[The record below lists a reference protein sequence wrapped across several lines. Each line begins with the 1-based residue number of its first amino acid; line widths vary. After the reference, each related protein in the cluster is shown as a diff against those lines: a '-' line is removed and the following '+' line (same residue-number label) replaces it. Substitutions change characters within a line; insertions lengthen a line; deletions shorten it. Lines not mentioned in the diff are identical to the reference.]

1 MKKKQQQHMIKLG
14 QKLSVKNMKNKRHVL
29 EDGWFVG
36 KWATS
41 GGERGLTAVLAKEEE
56 SWNGE

>member
-1 MKKKQQQHMIKLG
+1 MIKLG